1 MAIDLSIREGLVDES
16 LRTRSIELLSRAGLP
31 VSPPDGISVE
41 QYLDVMA
48 IDKKTLDG
56 NIRLVLLR
64 ALGEAFVTADY
75 SPDKL
80 QQTLTA

>member
-1 MAIDLSIREGLVDES
+1 
-16 LRTRSIELLSRAGLP
+16 
-31 VSPPDGISVE
+31 
-41 QYLDVMA
+41 MA

-56 NIRLVLLR
+56 NIRLVLLS

-75 SPDKL
+75 SPRKL